1 MRIGKTTAKSIIEC
15 IKAIDILSS
24 DPSIPVTSEK
34 VHEYLRMSFEYVND
48 AIEIA
53 ILLQFINNGNAL
65 TLSSDGQ
72 KLIRSTTNQ
81 SQIVFRKQLQ
91 KLPFIKQLTE
101 LISEENNFED
111 AVRKIIVSYNIQ
123 GNEKE
128 IFYSLRNLMMFAN
141 ILEPER
147 DIKKE

>member
-48 AIEIA
+48 AIEA
-53 ILLQFINNGNAL
+53 AKLLQLITNGTTL
-65 TLSSDGQ
+65 TLSSVGH
-72 KLIRSTTNQ
+72 KIVSSTTNQ

-91 KLPFIKQLTE
+91 KLPLIKQLTE
-101 LISEENNFED
+101 LISEENNFEN

-128 IFYSLRNLMMFAN
+128 IFYSFRNLMMFAN
-141 ILEPER
+141 ILEPEG
-147 DIKKE
+147 DIEKE